1 MCDAPGVRLTD
12 LLAAREDEAIME
24 AVSGAGAR
32 RHTRT
37 SINKAR
43 LARKCEI
50 VSSSHFGAQ
59 RMLIFVVL
67 SVLLSIALNLHLFG
81 SSGL

>member
-1 MCDAPGVRLTD
+1 MYRARRQLMSDAPGVSVSD

-37 SINKAR
+37 SINKA
-43 LARKCEI
+43 
-50 VSSSHFGAQ
+50 
-59 RMLIFVVL
+59 VL
-67 SVLLSIALNLHLFG
+67 SRQILEQIQTRNIPCVSLKIF
-81 SSGL
+81 

>member
-1 MCDAPGVRLTD
+1 MYRARRQLMCDAPGVRLAD
-12 LLAAREDEAIME
+12 LLAAREDEAVME

-43 LARKCEI
+43 LSRNTGCY
-50 VSSSHFGAQ
+50 
-59 RMLIFVVL
+59 
-67 SVLLSIALNLHLFG
+67 NL
-81 SSGL
+81 SGLE

>member
-1 MCDAPGVRLTD
+1 MYRARRQLMCDAPGVRLTD

-43 LARKCEI
+43 LSRIFYRKRDSDFSI
-50 VSSSHFGAQ
+50 SPIKSLPTLGTIFGY
-59 RMLIFVVL
+59 
-67 SVLLSIALNLHLFG
+67 S
-81 SSGL
+81 

>member
-1 MCDAPGVRLTD
+1 MYRARRQLMSDSPGVSVSD

-37 SINKAR
+37 SINKAALSR
-43 LARKCEI
+43 QIDQIPTRDILC
-50 VSSSHFGAQ
+50 VSLH
-59 RMLIFVVL
+59 IP
-67 SVLLSIALNLHLFG
+67 LL
-81 SSGL
+81 